1 LAGLELKYILSH
13 QRIDDVFY
21 LKENKR
27 LLSWIHKTSI
37 GNQARRI
44 RVNRLTIRRL
54 KMKFDL
60 KKASGISTIA
70 GVLLLI
76 LATMAFSQGPGGP
89 PPGRG
94 GPWGG
99 GPRDGF
105 IPFARDLNLTDDQK
119 AQIKKLTDASRESTK
134 ALFDQLKTL
143 HESAPDPL
151 KDGVFNEDA
160 VRSAAQARSS
170 IQVELEVARAK
181 LFSQIYAVLTADQ
194 RATLAAKRQQFEQ
207 SRPD

>member
-1 LAGLELKYILSH
+1 MQDIKWKPGQAGS
-13 QRIDDVFY
+13 
-21 LKENKR
+21 
-27 LLSWIHKTSI
+27 
-37 GNQARRI
+37 
-44 RVNRLTIRRL
+44 VNWLTIRRV

-60 KKASGISTIA
+60 RKASGISTIA

-76 LATMAFSQGPGGP
+76 LAAMAFSQGPGGP
-89 PPGRG
+89 PPGQG

-134 ALFDQLKTL
+134 ALLDQLKAL

-151 KDGVFNEDA
+151 KDGVFNEDT

-170 IQVELEVARAK
+170 IQVELEVAKAK
-181 LFSQIYAVLTADQ
+181 LFSQIYTVLTADQ
-194 RATLAAKRQQFEQ
+194 KATLAAKRQQFE
-207 SRPD
+207 SRRPD

>member
-13 QRIDDVFY
+13 QCFDGAFY
-21 LKENKR
+21 FKEHR
-27 LLSWIHKTSI
+27 GFVSWIFKKSI
-37 GNQARRI
+37 GNQATLVRA
-44 RVNRLTIRRL
+44 NRLTRRRL
-54 KMKFDL
+54 KMKVDL
-60 KKASGISTIA
+60 KTTNSIVAIA
-70 GVLLLI
+70 GVLSLI
-76 LATMAFSQGPGGP
+76 VAAIAFSQGPGGH
-89 PPGRG
+89 PPGPG
-94 GPWGG
+94 GPFGG

-134 ALFDQLKTL
+134 ALHDQLKAL

-181 LFSQIYAVLTADQ
+181 LFSQIYTVLTADQ

-207 SRPD
+207 RRPD

>member
-1 LAGLELKYILSH
+1 
-13 QRIDDVFY
+13 
-21 LKENKR
+21 
-27 LLSWIHKTSI
+27 
-37 GNQARRI
+37 
-44 RVNRLTIRRL
+44 
-54 KMKFDL
+54 MKFDP
-60 KKASGISTIA
+60 KDTNSIVAIA
-70 GVLLLI
+70 GVLSLI
-76 LATMAFSQGPGGP
+76 VAAFAFSQGPGGH
-89 PPGRG
+89 PPGPG

-99 GPRDGF
+99 GPRDGS

-134 ALFDQLKTL
+134 ALHDQLKTL

-170 IQVELEVARAK
+170 IQIELEVAKAK
-181 LFSQIYAVLTADQ
+181 LFSQIYTVLTAEQ
-194 RATLAAKRQQFEQ
+194 RAMLAAKRQQFEQ